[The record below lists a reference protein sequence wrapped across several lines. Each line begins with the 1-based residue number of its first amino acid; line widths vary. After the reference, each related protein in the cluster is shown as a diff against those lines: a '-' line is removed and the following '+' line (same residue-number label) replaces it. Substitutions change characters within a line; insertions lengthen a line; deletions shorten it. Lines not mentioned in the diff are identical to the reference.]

1 MGVLQMHGLHRDRNS
16 VDRRQGKIWIR
27 DSKKLPKGAYG
38 EVSGKDYVP
47 YITDKSRTGG
57 NVAVLIIG
65 IILAAIF
72 AASTTYSGM
81 KAGLTVAAGIPG
93 AIIGSA
99 FVGAFARSKGIL
111 GKNLI
116 QGMSSG
122 GESVAS
128 GFIFVLPAVILIGSQ
143 ITFLEGL
150 AVGVGG
156 VLFGIGI
163 AAIVHNYL
171 IVEEHGKLMYPE
183 SMAISETLVASEAG
197 GDSIKYMGIGFV
209 ISGFITVLTGSFL
222 NVANNVMS
230 LVGSKFYKWK
240 FDIEVNPL
248 LLGIGFIVGLEVSL
262 TMFAGSILS
271 NFGIAPLIGYFT
283 DMAKDGAMVW
293 NNPAMPLNQMDVGAI
308 SSSYVKYI
316 GAGMMLCGGIIGAIK
331 LIPTIIASIKETLK
345 AKSSAGEGEEGSS
358 IQMILLLGG
367 VVIGFLAAFL
377 ISGNIVMAIIGA
389 IISLLLSLLFV
400 IVAGRLTGTI
410 GTSNLPVSGM
420 TIASLVI
427 VTLVFVIMGWT
438 DLEANKSLLLFG
450 SFIVVAIAIAGGY
463 TQSQKVTYI
472 IGGSKNEMQRYFTI
486 ASIVGVIVVVGVIL
500 LLSDQLRATGDNV
513 QFALPQANLMST
525 LTSGIMS
532 GSLPWVMIIVGVFM
546 AIVLYALNLPI
557 MTIAIGFYLPI
568 ATTSIILVGAL
579 IRLFVELVSKT
590 EKEKEVKVSNGISL
604 SSGLVAGGSIIGLI
618 GIILQVTG
626 VVTPKVPSGFA
637 ATNSMAIALLVVL
650 VVLTALPIVLSK
662 VKNNEQE

>member
-1 MGVLQMHGLHRDRNS
+1 MN
-16 VDRRQGKIWIR
+16 
-27 DSKKLPKGAYG
+27 KKLPKGAYG

-156 VLFGIGI
+156 VLFGIGV

-345 AKSSAGEGEEGSS
+345 AKSSTGEGEEGSS

-377 ISGNIVMAIIGA
+377 ISGGNIVMAIIGA

-626 VVTPKVPSGFA
+626 VVTPKVPNGFA

-650 VVLTALPIVLSK
+650 VVLTALPIILSK

>member
-1 MGVLQMHGLHRDRNS
+1 MN
-16 VDRRQGKIWIR
+16 
-27 DSKKLPKGAYG
+27 KKLPKGAYG

-143 ITFLEGL
+143 ITFFEGL

-513 QFALPQANLMST
+513 QFAVPQANLMST

>member
-1 MGVLQMHGLHRDRNS
+1 MN
-16 VDRRQGKIWIR
+16 
-27 DSKKLPKGAYG
+27 KKLPKGAYG

-99 FVGAFARSKGIL
+99 FVGAFVRSKGIL

-143 ITFLEGL
+143 ITFFEGL

-590 EKEKEVKVSNGISL
+590 EKEKEVKVSNCISL
-604 SSGLVAGGSIIGLI
+604 YSGLVAGGSIIGLI
-618 GIILQVTG
+618 GIILQVNG